1 MRSVLVVLAGVV
13 FVIVVTTIVDQ
24 VMHSLRVY
32 PEGSQV
38 LDTRLSLI
46 ALSYRVV
53 IGILGGWVTARFA
66 PHNPMGHAMIL
77 GYVGTILGLVGVIGT
92 WNLGLGPR
100 WYPISLAVLE
110 VARWP
115 RNAVM
120 IQQCWVQKFLDRA

>member
-1 MRSVLVVLAGVV
+1 MRSVLAVLAGVI
-13 FVIVVTTIVDQ
+13 FVIVVTTIVDM
-24 VMHSLRVY
+24 VMHAIHVY

-53 IGILGGWVTARFA
+53 IGILGGWVTAQLA

-77 GYVGTILGLVGVIGT
+77 GYVGTILGVVGVIGT

-100 WYPISLAVLE
+100 WYPISLAVL
-110 VARWP
+110 
-115 RNAVM
+115 AVPQSWLGGKLHEM
-120 IQQCWVQKFLDRA
+120 TRRS